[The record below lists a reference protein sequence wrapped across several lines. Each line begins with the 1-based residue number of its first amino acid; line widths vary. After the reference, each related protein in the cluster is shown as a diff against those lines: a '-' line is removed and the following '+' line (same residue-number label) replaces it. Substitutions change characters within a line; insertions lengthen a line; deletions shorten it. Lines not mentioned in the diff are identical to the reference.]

1 LAFARLVFPNVPF
14 NWEFYEFVGNDDKS
28 FVGCKNQKFLSWDCL
43 LWLGWDFGHIVR
55 KENILTM
62 GIWQSISVG
71 EIWPLSMKG
80 EKLFCA
86 CPRRGRW

>member
-1 LAFARLVFPNVPF
+1 
-14 NWEFYEFVGNDDKS
+14 
-28 FVGCKNQKFLSWDCL
+28 
-43 LWLGWDFGHIVR
+43 LWLGWDFGHIAQ

-62 GIWQSISVG
+62 EIWQSISVG
-71 EIWPLSMKG
+71 EVWPLSMKG